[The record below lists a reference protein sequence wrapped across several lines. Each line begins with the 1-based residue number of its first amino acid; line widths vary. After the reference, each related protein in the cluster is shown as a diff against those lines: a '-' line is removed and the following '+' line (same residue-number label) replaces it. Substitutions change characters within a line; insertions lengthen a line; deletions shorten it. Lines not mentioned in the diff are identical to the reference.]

1 MAIYINNSDMPLK
14 AKADGTA
21 FEKKY
26 YKESKEIQNL
36 FDRFRAKDGNSI
48 IQISRPEPKGG
59 RQKSRTTNRMKKL
72 PPIALPSVVPFYD
85 EEIGSTTIRY
95 SEYPPQREA
104 DNKLSWETRH
114 VLLGESRTISEKD
127 KDLAW
132 FLLYA
137 CNLIQKGIYNLVDN
151 ERKYEGSFNDILV
164 QKDVMNALDEK
175 DEELV
180 RYIAQK
186 HVTENVMNTPV
197 KTLIV
202 DTYNWCEANKKWGEV
217 WKDIEQFKSKR
228 VLEKQGVSELEYDGQ
243 PVIMMSCPI
252 ELKRDVLIEQAKELG
267 ITITVPPQ
275 NKNVLYSLIKH
286 VEKVKEPA

>member
-1 MAIYINNSDMPLK
+1 MAIYINNSDTPLK

-48 IQISRPEPKGG
+48 IQISRPEGQ
-59 RQKSRTTNRMKKL
+59 RIVSRTTKRIKKL
-72 PPIALPSVVPFYD
+72 PPVALPSVVPFYD

-114 VLLGESRTISEKD
+114 ILLGESRTIAEKD

-137 CNLIQKGIYNLVDN
+137 CNLVGKGIYQLVDN
-151 ERKYEGSFNDILV
+151 ERKYEGSFSDILV
-164 QKDVMNALDEK
+164 KKDVINALDVK

-180 RYIAQK
+180 QHIAQK
-186 HVTENVMNTPV
+186 FVNENVMNTSA
-197 KTLIV
+197 KQLIV

-217 WKDIEQFKSKR
+217 WKEIESFNSKR
-228 VLEKQGVSELEYDGQ
+228 VLGKQKVSEIEYDGQ
-243 PVIMMSCPI
+243 TITMLSCPVEI
-252 ELKRDVLIEQAKELG
+252 KGDVLKTQAKELG
-267 ITITVPPQ
+267 IPLTVPPQ
-275 NKNVLYSLIKH
+275 TKNVLYSLIKH
-286 VEKVKEPA
+286 VEKIKEQELA